1 MDYMK
6 TKSTGLR
13 LTLRER
19 IGTSERETVPLPEGR
34 RMKDGWESDAGG
46 GQAPQIT
53 PQLKMC
59 EATDIRSLE
68 LGQSVGKMK
77 IEFNFFSHM
86 NQRVQ

>member
-6 TKSTGLR
+6 TKSTGLS
-13 LTLRER
+13 LTLGER
-19 IGTSERETVPLPEGR
+19 TGISEQETVPLPEGR

-53 PQLKMC
+53 PQLTMC
-59 EATDIRSLE
+59 EEAATRSLE
-68 LGQSVGKMK
+68 LGPSVGKMK
-77 IEFNFFSHM
+77 TEFNFFSQM